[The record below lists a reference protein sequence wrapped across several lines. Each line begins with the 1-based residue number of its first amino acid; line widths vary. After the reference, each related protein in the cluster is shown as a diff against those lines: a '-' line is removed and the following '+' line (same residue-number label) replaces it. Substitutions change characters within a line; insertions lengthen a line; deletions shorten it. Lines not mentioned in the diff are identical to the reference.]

1 MDLLIFILLIINIPI
16 YMKIFK
22 VLFPNKGDFWLALSS
37 ISFDNRFNSM
47 FSFRRTEQ
55 TYVNIFFS
63 SIVGILILE
72 ITFVWIFI
80 NVLEVYNVL

>member
-37 ISFDNRFNSM
+37 ISIDNRFNSM